1 MKRRICYGCI
11 VIIFI
16 ILIIY
21 SVILLKR
28 GIVLTEEHPL
38 VQQLYEISHPGK
50 DTLILNELYQENGF
64 TNKYILAVAMKKHLE
79 KKKEE
84 AISQEELE
92 KNIRAIFG
100 NISFTHESFYL
111 LVNNVCGYTYNR
123 EKQVYEPLTHCD
135 DEPNQ
140 SYEQKI
146 VSVHKI
152 GNKIIIQEKT
162 IFLVQDEEIYVY
174 TSSNKEK
181 LLAKV
186 KKEQY
191 NKEDYIDKGTTY
203 EYIFTSINKNY
214 IFTDIHIITE

>member
-1 MKRRICYGCI
+1 MKRRIFYGSI

-28 GIVLTEEHPL
+28 GIVLTEDHPL
-38 VQQLYEISHPGK
+38 VQQLYEMSHLSG
-50 DTLILNELYQENGF
+50 DTLILNELYQEKGF
-64 TNKYILAVAMKKHLE
+64 TNQYILAVSMKKHLE
-79 KKKEE
+79 IKKEE
-84 AISQEELE
+84 TISKEELE
-92 KNIRAIFG
+92 KSIHAIFG
-100 NISFTHESFYL
+100 NISFTHENFYL
-111 LVNNVCGYTYNR
+111 HTNNVCGYTYN
-123 EKQVYEPLTHCD
+123 KDKKIYEPLTDCNE
-135 DEPNQ
+135 EPNQ

-146 VSVHKI
+146 VAVHKI
-152 GNKIIIQEKT
+152 GNKIIIQEKVL
-162 IFLVQDEEIYVY
+162 FLVQDEEIYVY

-203 EYIFTSINKNY
+203 ESIFTSINKNY
-214 IFTDIHIITE
+214 IFTDIHVIKE

>member
-1 MKRRICYGCI
+1 MKRRIFYGSI

-28 GIVLTEEHPL
+28 GIVLTEDHPL
-38 VQQLYEISHPGK
+38 VQQLYEMSHLSG
-50 DTLILNELYQENGF
+50 DTLILNELYQEKCF
-64 TNKYILAVAMKKHLE
+64 TNQYILAVSMKKHLE
-79 KKKEE
+79 IKKEE
-84 AISQEELE
+84 TISKEELE
-92 KNIRAIFG
+92 KSIHAIFG
-100 NISFTHESFYL
+100 NISFTHENFYL
-111 LVNNVCGYTYNR
+111 HTNNVCGYTYN
-123 EKQVYEPLTHCD
+123 KDKKIYEPLTDCNE
-135 DEPNQ
+135 EPNQ

-146 VSVHKI
+146 VAVHKI
-152 GNKIIIQEKT
+152 GNKIIIQEKVL
-162 IFLVQDEEIYVY
+162 FLVQDEEIYVY

-203 EYIFTSINKNY
+203 ESIFTSINKNY
-214 IFTDIHIITE
+214 IFTDIHVITE